1 MSVLWAWWQSTGVL
15 VRSRAKRKQTQTLH
29 GRVSPCREEVAVAL
43 SDQQD
48 QPSWEAELC
57 AHSSELLL
65 LPSTAKTLRSWTC
78 CEQDPGGM
86 RSLLAWMKKGTYPR
100 SLDAKGKL
108 HWASPFDT
116 KLGHTHELKAYLELH
131 LKEEQ
136 ERGGKADQKWP
147 LFFLLTIY
155 VLSDLN
161 YNTFNLTLILC
172 ELLWSGWAIVSI
184 KVSGSMI
191 WIIS

>member
-1 MSVLWAWWQSTGVL
+1 MAESVL
-15 VRSRAKRKQTQTLH
+15 
-29 GRVSPCREEVAVAL
+29 CREEVAVAL

-65 LPSTAKTLRSWTC
+65 LPSTAKTWGAEPAVSQNLGGWGPFCPVWTQ
-78 CEQDPGGM
+78 EPIHGP
-86 RSLLAWMKKGTYPR
+86 WMPR
-100 SLDAKGKL
+100 ENC
-108 HWASPFDT
+108 
-116 KLGHTHELKAYLELH
+116 LGHHPLTHTCELKAYLELH

-136 ERGGKADQKWP
+136 DRGGKADQKWP

-161 YNTFNLTLILC
+161 YNTFNVTLILC